1 MIDII
6 FYGIL
11 ISSIIIVLALL
22 LTKVRHDHSDDDIN
36 PSKMANPDLGVSKPV
51 AQKNSLGRVFESLL
65 TQYYKRSMKDNSEQK
80 GGCKRSVHG
89 ATHAARVFFLFHYTD
104 LLIANGTHSLRG
116 LANTINPNMQSLKTL
131 LAMAPLLHDSGREMG
146 GTDQWDHISAE
157 NTVFLLHKEGLE
169 VSWAYVLGLYTE
181 FKDSPDD
188 VREFLERGEEPE
200 YYKTYPHTQA
210 FNELITG
217 HVKQEALG
225 IAKTHH
231 SLLCYFAHL
240 TGIADCLDIQR
251 VRRSF
256 DKKYILN
263 KFRKLKAQGIEI
275 DDNIADT
282 LIGFGKE
289 FISACGDSMPGDKA
303 GNPALKLEIENSDD
317 TLFQVLSRVV
327 DVENKKATQLS
338 RHLLREC
345 FTVPAKKLGS
355 KA

>member
-1 MIDII
+1 
-6 FYGIL
+6 
-11 ISSIIIVLALL
+11 
-22 LTKVRHDHSDDDIN
+22 
-36 PSKMANPDLGVSKPV
+36 
-51 AQKNSLGRVFESLL
+51 
-65 TQYYKRSMKDNSEQK
+65 EQK

-116 LANTINPNMQSLKTL
+116 LANTINPNMRSLKTL

-146 GTDQWDHISAE
+146 GTDQWDHMSAE
-157 NTVFLLHKEGLE
+157 NTVFLLHKNELE

-263 KFRKLKAQGIEI
+263 KFMELKAQGIEI

-282 LIGFGKE
+282 L
-289 FISACGDSMPGDKA
+289 
-303 GNPALKLEIENSDD
+303 
-317 TLFQVLSRVV
+317 
-327 DVENKKATQLS
+327 
-338 RHLLREC
+338 
-345 FTVPAKKLGS
+345 
-355 KA
+355 

>member
-11 ISSIIIVLALL
+11 AISIVIVFGFLL
-22 LTKVRHDHSDDDIN
+22 MKVRHDHSDDNIN

-51 AQKNSLGRVFESLL
+51 TRKNSLGRVFESLL
-65 TQYYKRSMKDNSEQK
+65 TQYYKIPMKDDSEQK

-104 LLIANGTHSLRG
+104 QLIANGSHSLRD
-116 LANTINPNMQSLKTL
+116 LANTINPNMQSLKEL
-131 LAMAPLLHDSGREMG
+131 LALAPLLHDSGREMG
-146 GTDQWDHISAE
+146 GIDYWDHISAE
-157 NTVFLLHKEGLE
+157 NTVFHLHKNELE
-169 VSWAYVLGLYTE
+169 VSWAYVLGLYTQY
-181 FKDSPDD
+181 KDSPGD
-188 VREFLERGEEPE
+188 VQNFLERGDEPE
-200 YYKTYPHTQA
+200 HYKIYTHTQA
-210 FNELITG
+210 FNELITD
-217 HVKQEALG
+217 HVKQEALE
-225 IAKTHH
+225 IAKKHH

-263 KFRKLKAQGIEI
+263 KFRELKAQGIEI

-289 FISACGDSMPGDKA
+289 FIYACGDSMPGDKA
-303 GNPALKLEIENSDD
+303 GDPALKQEIENSDD

-338 RHLLREC
+338 HHLLREC
-345 FTVPAKKLGS
+345 FPVPAKKLGS